1 MTASYP
7 RRTEAQTEPIADAHH
22 GDRMRRRIASCAVL
36 AAGALL
42 LPGTALAHLFVEPA
56 SIEEG
61 GKQRFV
67 LTVHN
72 DRDAPMTGFTLT
84 APDGVVILGTGGGS
98 GWNEVVD
105 DTGTTATW
113 SGSMLAPDTP
123 VTLEVDLEAATV
135 EPGPAELQG
144 DQLYADGQSVR
155 WPVTLTVLPVGGATD
170 TGHVDGAAI
179 VILAILGLILVGT
192 ILLVWRQRRVARA

>member
-1 MTASYP
+1 MAGL
-7 RRTEAQTEPIADAHH
+7 AL
-22 GDRMRRRIASCAVL
+22 VL
-36 AAGALL
+36 SGPAGA
-42 LPGTALAHLFVEPA
+42 HLSVEPG

-61 GKQRFV
+61 GKQRLV

-72 DRDAPMTGFTLT
+72 DRDEPMTGFTLR
-84 APDGVVILGTGGGS
+84 APAGVLILGTGGAS

-105 DTGTTATW
+105 DTGESATW
-113 SGSMLAPDTP
+113 SGSTLAPNTP

-155 WPVTLTVLPVGGATD
+155 WPVTLTVLPAGGA
-170 TGHVDGAAI
+170 VDGGAI
-179 VILAILGLILVGT
+179 DGTAIAILSGIGLILVAT
-192 ILLVWRQRRVARA
+192 LLLVARQRRRPLQER